1 MTRKLSLVV
10 AICVSLYLALPTL
23 VVIPLSF
30 SSAAFLTFP
39 PPGWSTR
46 WYENFFARSE
56 WLVATQHSLVVAVGV
71 TCAATVLGT
80 LAAIGLTRTRFRGS
94 GLINGLLSTP
104 LIVPAI
110 IYAVGSYALFVQ
122 FGLVGNLFGLM
133 VAHTALALPFV
144 VVNVSASLRTV
155 DGNAERAARSLGASL
170 PQAFRT
176 VVLPQIAP
184 GVAAGALFAF
194 LTSFNEVVLA
204 IFVTSPATKTLPVQ
218 MWSSIRLDLDPTIA
232 AAATLL
238 VAATCVIIA
247 VAAFLDKGNS
257 Q

>member
-1 MTRKLSLVV
+1 MTRKLSLIVTIGV
-10 AICVSLYLALPTL
+10 CLYLALPTL

-30 SSAAFLTFP
+30 SSSPFLTFP
-39 PPGWSTR
+39 PPGWSLR
-46 WYENFFARSE
+46 WYENFFERSE
-56 WLVATQHSLVVAVGV
+56 WLVATQHSLVVATGV
-71 TCAATVLGT
+71 TVAATLLGT
-80 LAAIGLTRTRFRGS
+80 LAAIGLTRTKFRGS
-94 GLINGLLSTP
+94 GLINAVLSTP

-122 FGLVGNLFGLM
+122 FGLVGSSFGLM

-144 VVNVSASLRTV
+144 IVNVSASLRTM
-155 DGNAERAARSLGASL
+155 DGNVERAARSLGASL
-170 PQAFRT
+170 PRAFCT
-176 VVLPQIAP
+176 VVLRQIAP
-184 GVAAGALFAF
+184 GVGAGALFAF

-204 IFVTSPATKTLPVQ
+204 IFVTSPDTKTLPVQ

-238 VAATCVIIA
+238 VGATCVIVI
-247 VAAFLDKGNS
+247 VAALLGKGNS

>member
-1 MTRKLSLVV
+1 MTRRLSLIMTIGV
-10 AICVSLYLALPTL
+10 CLYLALPTL

-30 SSAAFLTFP
+30 SSSAFLTFP
-39 PPGWSTR
+39 PPSWSLQ

-56 WLVATQHSLVVAVGV
+56 WLVSAQHSLIVATGV

-80 LAAIGLTRTRFRGS
+80 LAAIGLTRMRFKGS
-94 GLINGLLSTP
+94 GLINAVLATP

-144 VVNVSASLRTV
+144 VVNVSASLSTI
-155 DGNAERAARSLGASL
+155 DGNVERAARSLGASL
-170 PQAFRT
+170 PKAFRT
-176 VVLPQIAP
+176 VVLRQIAP
-184 GVAAGALFAF
+184 GVGAGALFAF

-204 IFVTSPATKTLPVQ
+204 IFVTSPDTKTLPVQ

-238 VAATCVIIA
+238 VGATCVIVI